1 MKELDA
7 KDYGYFTI
15 SKDNYESEEDF
26 WKAVTDA
33 LRVLTD
39 NDNQVLFEYDDCG
52 NYIVQYVKP
61 KFGAG
66 KFVMVN
72 DEDELEDNAAEDSCN
87 DVLFSIDCDK
97 STLKRCNCD
106 SESSGDDEDDCC
118 EAMNPL
124 YAKEFEQKTE
134 TDYGASQETY
144 ETEHIGY
151 EDTEEPNTYF
161 EE

>member
-39 NDNQVLFEYDDCG
+39 NDNQVLFEYGDCG

-66 KFVMVN
+66 KFVMVT
-72 DEDELEDNAAEDSCN
+72 DEDDYSP
-87 DVLFSIDCDK
+87 VIQSIDCYDCTNFDR
-97 STLKRCNCD
+97 STLKCCNEQCENYD
-106 SESSGDDEDDCC
+106 ALNSHIQNLKNEEDNN
-118 EAMNPL
+118 E
-124 YAKEFEQKTE
+124 
-134 TDYGASQETY
+134 DYGASQETY

>member
-7 KDYGYFTI
+7 KDYGYFTV

-52 NYIVQYVKP
+52 NYFIQYVKP

-66 KFVMVN
+66 KFVMVT
-72 DEDELEDNAAEDSCN
+72 DEDDYSP
-87 DVLFSIDCDK
+87 VIQSIDCENCTNFD
-97 STLKRCNCD
+97 SSNNRCHYDAINSRIQNLKNEED
-106 SESSGDDEDDCC
+106 SDE
-118 EAMNPL
+118 
-124 YAKEFEQKTE
+124 
-134 TDYGASQETY
+134 DYGASQETY

>member
-15 SKDNYESEEDF
+15 SKDSYRTEEEF
-26 WKAVTDA
+26 WKAVSDA

-39 NDNQVLFEYDDCG
+39 NDNQVLLEYDDCG
-52 NYIVQYVKP
+52 NYLVQYIKP

-66 KFVMVN
+66 KFVMVTEEDEWE
-72 DEDELEDNAAEDSCN
+72 DEDSGAE
-87 DVLFSIDCDK
+87 
-97 STLKRCNCD
+97 
-106 SESSGDDEDDCC
+106 E
-118 EAMNPL
+118 EA
-124 YAKEFEQKTE
+124 
-134 TDYGASQETY
+134 Y

-151 EDTEEPNTYF
+151 EDTEEQNSYF